1 MNRTLVP
8 RIREIQAEFLAQ
20 LPDEL
25 HQGQV
30 GRVAKRFALVATA
43 LEMSRSITCIM
54 QGMGMLM
61 VQKCFDDWLNRTGA
75 GKQEDLKIIKKM
87 ADFMQLN
94 ADNGRFAH
102 GTLKSHRP
110 TMQGI
115 SGKWIMVKV
124 PTIGW
129 YRRCLNRKFF
139 RVLIFKKCVRFC
151 VIWGG

>member
-87 ADFMQLN
+87 ADYLQREILE
-94 ADNGRFAH
+94 
-102 GTLKSHRP
+102 LKIP